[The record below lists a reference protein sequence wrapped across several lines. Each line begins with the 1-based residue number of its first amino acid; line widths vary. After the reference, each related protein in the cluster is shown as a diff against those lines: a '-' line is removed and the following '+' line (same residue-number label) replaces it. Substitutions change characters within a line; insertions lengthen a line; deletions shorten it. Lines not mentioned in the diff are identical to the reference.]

1 MPYHNVKV
9 TLHPSTAVPPTPED
23 VCFYEHMSVYCKYS
37 FTDAKRLKEGVM
49 IGHISEPR
57 QAYKGEIKLS
67 SSGNG
72 HVIPAKIDSDV
83 YVPVV

>member
-1 MPYHNVKV
+1 
-9 TLHPSTAVPPTPED
+9 
-23 VCFYEHMSVYCKYS
+23 MSVLHLLRN
-37 FTDAKRLKEGVM
+37 RLKEGVM